1 MPALYFQWLDGLLGR
16 YREMAARD
24 GAVLFLASDHGFL
37 WGEGRP
43 TTLSSFDV
51 STAAKWHR
59 KEGMYLLWGV
69 AADAMAGASDQARAA
84 ADQTDSGVRQVCAT
98 LLALVGLPPGQG
110 VGGPPLAP
118 IAAQASP
125 PGVPADYARIFAELR
140 SRAARTEGVAADA
153 TGETSSPS
161 DAAAALDKLRALGY
175 LDGAEQENAPPA
187 AIASGSTRTAASY
200 NNEALIHQREGRK
213 DEARAAFEK
222 ALEVNPDLASALW
235 NLSDLEF
242 AAERCD
248 RADQLLLSAVE
259 NDLPEAKS
267 YLIGRAINYQRDGR
281 LPRSMALLEHAVEIV
296 PGEDEYWLFLG
307 RYRVEAKDCAGAL
320 QAFERAAPLAP
331 ANAAIPASAG
341 VAHLCLGDRE
351 RAAAAFRR
359 SLELD
364 PEQPK
369 VREFLRQLGGEPD

>member
-1 MPALYFQWLDGLLGR
+1 M
-16 YREMAARD
+16 
-24 GAVLFLASDHGFL
+24 
-37 WGEGRP
+37 
-43 TTLSSFDV
+43 
-51 STAAKWHR
+51 
-59 KEGMYLLWGV
+59 
-69 AADAMAGASDQARAA
+69 
-84 ADQTDSGVRQVCAT
+84 CAT
-98 LLALVGLPPGQG
+98 LLALTGLPPGQG
-110 VGGPPLAP
+110 LTGPPLEP
-118 IAAQASP
+118 IAAP
-125 PGVPADYARIFAELR
+125 PPDAGEPADYTRIFAELR
-140 SRAARTEGVAADA
+140 ARAARSDEEIAAGAD
-153 TGETSSPS
+153 GESPTAS
-161 DAAAALDKLRALGY
+161 DASAALDKLRALGY
-175 LDGAEQENAPPA
+175 LDGAEQANAPPA

-222 ALEVNPDLASALW
+222 ALEINPDLASALW

-242 AAERCD
+242 AAEHFD

-281 LPRSMALLEHAVEIV
+281 LPRSMALLEHAVEID

-307 RYRVEAKDCAGAL
+307 RYRVEAKDCEGAL

-331 ANAAIPASAG
+331 ENAAIPASVG

-351 RAAAAFRR
+351 HAAAAFRR

-369 VREFLRQLGGEPD
+369 VREFLRQLGGAPR